1 MAKSS
6 SKVIKPIVRSG
17 CFSYVF
23 DNLNQAA
30 DAIKF
35 FGKLKPVRWK
45 SNPENGGG
53 HYAPDTE
60 NDLRIELE
68 TRFEY
73 RETEKLIGLPAP
85 KRGTV
90 QCTVCESVAV
100 KPGRACESCGTIAPL
115 L

>member
-6 SKVIKPIVRSG
+6 SKVIKPIVRFG
-17 CFSYVF
+17 HRSYVF
-23 DNLNQAA
+23 ENLNQAA

-35 FGKLKPVRWK
+35 FGKLKAVRWK
-45 SNPENGGG
+45 SNQESTGG
-53 HYAPDTE
+53 HYGPDE
-60 NDLRIELE
+60 EEGLSIELE

-73 RETEKLIGLPAP
+73 RETEKLIGRPAP